1 MLEAAANKKLPNPA
15 RSMLE
20 AAADRE
26 LPNPAKSML
35 DAAANRELPDP
46 ARSMLEAAANRE
58 LPDLP
63 HRRPVEE
70 NLVSRPP
77 VANRHATNA
86 PFVQD
91 QCRAALAIR
100 LPAENNG
107 RQRSRREGLV
117 RPPPNVSAHP
127 ADRAAQTSSLPAENG
142 AGQLSRREEVVH
154 PPPNVSVRPVVRAN
168 KGPQGTSKG
177 ASAREGY
184 VFTRTRQ
191 GDRIED
197 RLDIPSNFD
206 LDPYEMVS
214 MIMKS
219 S

>member
-91 QCRAALAIR
+91 QCRAGPGHSSSGRKQWKATLASGVDSSALLPTSR
-100 LPAENNG
+100 LILQIAQPRRVVFRPKMVAGNSRVG
-107 RQRSRREGLV
+107 RSR
-117 RPPPNVSAHP
+117 PP
-127 ADRAAQTSSLPAENG
+127 SS
-142 AGQLSRREEVVH
+142 QCFSSSCSSR
-154 PPPNVSVRPVVRAN
+154 
-168 KGPQGTSKG
+168 K
-177 ASAREGY
+177 
-184 VFTRTRQ
+184 
-191 GDRIED
+191 
-197 RLDIPSNFD
+197 
-206 LDPYEMVS
+206 
-214 MIMKS
+214 
-219 S
+219 